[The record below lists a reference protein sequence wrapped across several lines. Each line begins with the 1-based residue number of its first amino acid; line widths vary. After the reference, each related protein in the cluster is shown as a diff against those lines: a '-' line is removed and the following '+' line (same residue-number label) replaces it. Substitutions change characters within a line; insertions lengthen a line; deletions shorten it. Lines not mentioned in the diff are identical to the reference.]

1 MSTTLP
7 VVIHS
12 SVETSTT
19 SATLSGVIHYP
30 HTVAFENS
38 SSCVRMD
45 SLSYKS
51 CQKDSGYTPDFG
63 NLTLFYGCSSVAP
76 ALVSNAFICRNNDS
90 STETG
95 FYTIG
100 SIPNVENNRTC
111 NFSITVPVLQTAAKA
126 IRDNVS
132 SLTEVLNHGFE
143 VQWIVDDTACTECVS
158 SGGYCGYNTSY
169 FQPICFCP
177 DQPYTIQVQFEEQN
191 FNSISGGSLQYSSGS
206 SHSLLPEK
214 EEKEYKSAS
223 YKLVVFWKKKTRNA
237 EYIEDFLKKCGS
249 FAPKRYNYKD
259 VKKMTNSFKDKL
271 GQGGYGD
278 VYKGKLPDDR
288 LVAVKVLSETKGNG
302 EEFLNEVASI
312 SRTAHV
318 NIVTLLGFC
327 YEGSKRALIYEFMP
341 KGSLEKYI
349 YDESKLNK
357 ILPLGSERIYHIAIG
372 IANGLVYLHQGCN
385 TQILHLDI
393 KPQNILLDQDFCPKI
408 SDFGLAKLCNRK
420 ESTMSLL
427 GARGTVGYIAP
438 EVFSRTFGIV
448 SHKSDVYS
456 YGMMIL
462 EMVAGRKNL
471 DAGLQHSSEI
481 YFPHWIYK
489 RLELGDLK
497 PLLNMNKAV
506 EELARKMILVGLWCI
521 QSNPADRP
529 SMDKVV
535 DMLEGSHEAIQ
546 LPPRPFP
553 SSPMGSPEGRST
565 TSSPNPSK
573 NSVETLLSH

>member
-1 MSTTLP
+1 VGVCSIAVA
-7 VVIHS
+7 VVI
-12 SVETSTT
+12 
-19 SATLSGVIHYP
+19 LCYL
-30 HTVAFENS
+30 
-38 SSCVRMD
+38 R
-45 SLSYKS
+45 
-51 CQKDSGYTPDFG
+51 
-63 NLTLFYGCSSVAP
+63 
-76 ALVSNAFICRNNDS
+76 R
-90 STETG
+90 
-95 FYTIG
+95 
-100 SIPNVENNRTC
+100 
-111 NFSITVPVLQTAAKA
+111 
-126 IRDNVS
+126 
-132 SLTEVLNHGFE
+132 
-143 VQWIVDDTACTECVS
+143 
-158 SGGYCGYNTSY
+158 
-169 FQPICFCP
+169 
-177 DQPYTIQVQFEEQN
+177 
-191 FNSISGGSLQYSSGS
+191 
-206 SHSLLPEK
+206 
-214 EEKEYKSAS
+214 KSAL
-223 YKLVVFWKKKTRNA
+223 YKLVVFWKKKTKNA
-237 EYIEDFLKKCGS
+237 EYIEAFLKKCGS
-249 FAPKRYNYKD
+249 LAPKRYNYSD

-471 DAGLQHSSEI
+471 EAGLQHSSEI

-553 SSPMGSPEGRST
+553 SSPMGSPEGHST